1 MKAKEQC
8 EESNACCCEKIG
20 LTTGKPVVEEIHN
33 GHGQHYWKATAN
45 IESVFGSEVS
55 GQVSGIG
62 KTRKQAMDR
71 LNDEIT
77 KLAESLWA

>member
-1 MKAKEQC
+1 MKEKQC
-8 EESNACCCEKIG
+8 ESGNACACEKIG
-20 LTTGKPVVEEIHN
+20 MTTGKPVVEEIHN
-33 GHGQHYWKATAN
+33 GHGQHYFKATAK

-55 GQVSGIG
+55 GQVVGIG
-62 KTRKQAMDR
+62 RNRKQAMDR